1 MAAALLEDQP
11 LVAQVNEDWDELT
24 TGSQIMRPDWD
35 FSPIRLRTM
44 HHLPHVFFDTLRPER
59 PDCPVLVPSSF
70 TRSRD
75 RLISLDLY
83 CYEPCGLPT
92 GDFMPAEK
100 SQIRLMTASPMTLRA
115 CIPAPD
121 QVTPERAYYKDLNF
135 YKQTLFHTPFLSRGR
150 AVTLLEYRNAEIVF
164 EVDNWFSQLP
174 QGVQRYLLP
183 LQAAYAKWYNDH
195 VRDLTQNYSYCTLCK
210 TKQSNLQRHHMKY
223 HARYR
228 TVWFCPLTG
237 CPSSLSSKDG
247 LVKHLMTPCHA
258 RGMSETLAR
267 KVAKQVANQNCFWPI
282 TQLMA
287 DKLLVASKRLIR
299 YIALYSMAGVAMETK
314 LFRIHPNTRDT
325 PFMEAC
331 AAFLTPKMDLSQV
344 MPSGCQFRRVAQPPS
359 NVPALSDRPSASDY
373 SEEVL
378 TITPDEM
385 RAAVTTP
392 VFQPYRGETGRTWMK
407 EEYGVIMDTSSIMSA
422 ETERDDTDDDSCS
435 FDLGPEPFDPSTIS
449 RLPSD
454 EWLDDHQQG
463 LHPGSSE
470 PRFDPDD
477 RFLTMPVKPS
487 LLDLMRSDLETNEL
501 QKPPSMPVR
510 APQTTMN
517 WDFDYIRD
525 EPPTVQR
532 VPIENQ
538 PHSTPRAEPR
548 TTHPRLRPA
557 IAPPRPRAL
566 SAPPSAHPAK
576 KLAVQYMPTTEDIT
590 PPATPPRAD
599 IRTPPRA
606 DIRTPEKAIDI
617 EVVPDTPPAVK
628 RAGRGR
634 GRGKWRAQQQQAP
647 RVGMRSSSRIQE
659 LEQREVEEARAA
671 SARWPAQPNV
681 TTQIET
687 MTRQM
692 HISEVPMNTQ
702 DELERVF
709 PSGEEDAGM
718 RVFPSGEEDAGS
730 SSRQPPAAG
739 LVSRQQDTYFIPPPS
754 RVVGGARGRS
764 VPVST
769 ATLGLIHRQDPS
781 LATQLRENP
790 ASMMQER
797 TRRRVYST
805 IRLIRAGLIGQMA
818 SLQQWEK
825 AMNDQDGL

>member
-1 MAAALLEDQP
+1 MAAALREDQP
-11 LVAQVNEDWDELT
+11 LVAQVNEDWDELI

-44 HHLPHVFFDTLRPER
+44 HHLPHVFYDTLRPER

-100 SQIRLMTASPMTLRA
+100 SQIRLMTASPITLRA

-183 LQAAYAKWYNDH
+183 LQSAYAKWYNDH

-228 TVWFCPLTG
+228 TVWFCPLPG

-258 RGMSETLAR
+258 RGMSETLSR

-359 NVPALSDRPSASDY
+359 NVPALSDRPSASDF

-407 EEYGVIMDTSSIMSA
+407 EEYGVIMDTSSIMST
-422 ETERDDTDDDSCS
+422 ETERDDTDDEVCS
-435 FDLGPEPFDPSTIS
+435 FDLGPEPFDPSTLS

-470 PRFDPDD
+470 PRFDPDE

-517 WDFDYIRD
+517 WDFDFVRD

-532 VPIENQ
+532 VQNEPQ

-557 IAPPRPRAL
+557 IAPPRPRAQ

-576 KLAVQYMPTTEDIT
+576 KLAVQYMPTTEEIT
-590 PPATPPRAD
+590 PPTTPPRAD

-606 DIRTPEKAIDI
+606 AIRTPEKAMDI
-617 EVVPDTPPAVK
+617 LIVPDTPAAVIK
-628 RAGRGR
+628 TGRARGR
-634 GRGKWRAQQQQAP
+634 GRYRAQQQSAP
-647 RVGMRSSSRIQE
+647 RVGLRSSSRIQE
-659 LEQREVEEARAA
+659 LEQREEEEAQAA
-671 SARWPAQPNV
+671 SARWPAQPTV
-681 TTQIET
+681 TAQLES

-692 HISEVPMNTQ
+692 HISEVPVNTHA
-702 DELERVF
+702 ELERVF
-709 PSGEEDAGM
+709 PQDEEDADM
-718 RVFPSGEEDAGS
+718 D
-730 SSRQPPAAG
+730 SRQPPAAG
-739 LVSRQQDTYFIPPPS
+739 LISRQQDTYFIPPPS
-754 RVVGGARGRS
+754 RAVGGARGRS
-764 VPVST
+764 VSVST
-769 ATLGLIHRQDPS
+769 ATLGLIHRQDPN

-805 IRLIRAGLIGQMA
+805 IRLIRTGLIGQMA

>member
-1 MAAALLEDQP
+1 MAAFRDDEP
-11 LVAQVNEDWDELT
+11 LVAQVDEDWDEIN
-24 TGSQIMRPDWD
+24 TGTLITRPDWD
-35 FSPIRLRTM
+35 FSPIRMRTM

-59 PDCPVLVPSSF
+59 LDCPVLVPSSF
-70 TRSRD
+70 SRSRD

-100 SQIRLMTASPMTLRA
+100 SQIRLMTASPITLRA

-121 QVTPERAYYKDLNF
+121 QVTPEWAYYKDLNF
-135 YKQTLFHTPFLSRGR
+135 YKQTLFQTPFLSRGR

-183 LQAAYAKWYNDH
+183 LQSAYAKWYHEH
-195 VRDLTQNYSYCTLCK
+195 VRDLTQNYSYCSLCK
-210 TKQSNLQRHHMKY
+210 TKQTNLQRHHMKY

-228 TVWFCPLTG
+228 TIWFCPLPG

-247 LVKHLMTPCHA
+247 LVKHLMSPLHA
-258 RGMSETLAR
+258 RGMSETLSR

-299 YIALYSMAGVAMETK
+299 NIALYSMAGVAMENK

-331 AAFLTPKMDLSQV
+331 AAFLTPKMNLSQV

-359 NVPALSDRPSASDY
+359 NAPALSDRPSASDF

-378 TITPDEM
+378 TVTPDEM

-392 VFQPYRGETGRTWMK
+392 VFQPYRGETGRAWMK
-407 EEYGVIMDTSSIMSA
+407 EEYGVIMDTSSIMST
-422 ETERDDTDDDSCS
+422 ETERDDTDDEVCS
-435 FDLGPEPFDPSTIS
+435 FDLGPEPFDPSTRS

-470 PRFDPDD
+470 PRFDPYD

-501 QKPPSMPVR
+501 QKPPPTPER
-510 APQTTMN
+510 APQTTMRR
-517 WDFDYIRD
+517 DFDYIRD

-532 VPIENQ
+532 IQKETQ

-548 TTHPRLRPA
+548 TIHPRLRPA
-557 IAPPRPRAL
+557 IETPRPRAT
-566 SAPPSAHPAK
+566 SAPPSTHPAK
-576 KLAVQYMPTTEDIT
+576 KLAVQYMPTTEEIT
-590 PPATPPRAD
+590 PPV
-599 IRTPPRA
+599 TPPRA
-606 DIRTPEKAIDI
+606 DIRTPEMAVDI
-617 EVVPDTPPAVK
+617 EIVPDTPPAVVK
-628 RAGRGR
+628 PGRSR
-634 GRGKWRAQQQQAP
+634 GRGKWRAQQKPAP
-647 RVGMRSSSRIQE
+647 RVGTRSSSRIME
-659 LEQREVEEARAA
+659 LEQREVEEAQAA

-687 MTRQM
+687 MTREM
-692 HISEVPMNTQ
+692 HISEVPMNTHA
-702 DELERVF
+702 ELERVF

-718 RVFPSGEEDAGS
+718 

-739 LVSRQQDTYFIPPPS
+739 LISRQQDTYFIPPPS
-754 RVVGGARGRS
+754 RAVGGARGRS
-764 VPVST
+764 VSVST
-769 ATLGLIHRQDPS
+769 ATLGLIHRQDPN

-790 ASMMQER
+790 ASMMQDR

-805 IRLIRAGLIGQMA
+805 MRLIRTGLIGQMA

-825 AMNDQDGL
+825 AMNDQDDL

>member
-1 MAAALLEDQP
+1 MAAALHEDQP
-11 LVAQVNEDWDELT
+11 LVAQVNEDWDELI

-44 HHLPHVFFDTLRPER
+44 HHLPHVFYDTLRPER

-75 RLISLDLY
+75 RLISLDIY

-100 SQIRLMTASPMTLRA
+100 SQIRLMTASPITLRA

-183 LQAAYAKWYNDH
+183 LQSAYAKWYNDH

-228 TVWFCPLTG
+228 TVWFCPLPG

-258 RGMSETLAR
+258 RGMSETLSR

-359 NVPALSDRPSASDY
+359 NVPALSDRPSASDF

-407 EEYGVIMDTSSIMSA
+407 EEYGVIMDTSSIMST
-422 ETERDDTDDDSCS
+422 ETERDDTDDEVCS
-435 FDLGPEPFDPSTIS
+435 FDLGPEPFDPSTLS

-517 WDFDYIRD
+517 WDFDYVRD

-532 VPIENQ
+532 VQNEPQ

-557 IAPPRPRAL
+557 IAPPRPRAQ

-576 KLAVQYMPTTEDIT
+576 KLAVQYMPTTEEIT
-590 PPATPPRAD
+590 PPTTPPRAD

-606 DIRTPEKAIDI
+606 AIRTPEKAMDI
-617 EVVPDTPPAVK
+617 QVVPDTPPAVIK
-628 RAGRGR
+628 TGRGR
-634 GRGKWRAQQQQAP
+634 GRGKYRAVRRA
-647 RVGMRSSSRIQE
+647 SRNWNSVKKKKHRLLPPDGQ
-659 LEQREVEEARAA
+659 L
-671 SARWPAQPNV
+671 
-681 TTQIET
+681 
-687 MTRQM
+687 
-692 HISEVPMNTQ
+692 
-702 DELERVF
+702 
-709 PSGEEDAGM
+709 
-718 RVFPSGEEDAGS
+718 
-730 SSRQPPAAG
+730 SR
-739 LVSRQQDTYFIPPPS
+739 LSRLS
-754 RVVGGARGRS
+754 
-764 VPVST
+764 
-769 ATLGLIHRQDPS
+769 
-781 LATQLRENP
+781 
-790 ASMMQER
+790 
-797 TRRRVYST
+797 
-805 IRLIRAGLIGQMA
+805 
-818 SLQQWEK
+818 
-825 AMNDQDGL
+825 

>member
-1 MAAALLEDQP
+1 MAALREDQP

-100 SQIRLMTASPMTLRA
+100 SQIRLMTASPITLRA

-183 LQAAYAKWYNDH
+183 LQSAYAKWYNDH

-228 TVWFCPLTG
+228 TVWFCPLPG

-258 RGMSETLAR
+258 RGMSEILSR

-359 NVPALSDRPSASDY
+359 NAPALSDRPSASDF

-407 EEYGVIMDTSSIMSA
+407 EEYGVIMDTSSIMST
-422 ETERDDTDDDSCS
+422 ETERDDTDDEVCS
-435 FDLGPEPFDPSTIS
+435 FDLGPEPFDPTTVS

-470 PRFDPDD
+470 PRFDPND

-501 QKPPSMPVR
+501 QKPPSMSVR

-532 VPIENQ
+532 VQNEPQ

-576 KLAVQYMPTTEDIT
+576 KLAVQYMPATEEIT

-617 EVVPDTPPAVK
+617 QVVPDTPPAVI
-628 RAGRGR
+628 RTGRGR
-634 GRGKWRAQQQQAP
+634 GRGKYRAQQKPAP
-647 RVGMRSSSRIQE
+647 RVGMRSSSRIME
-659 LEQREVEEARAA
+659 LEQREEEEAQAA

-702 DELERVF
+702 EVLERVLS
-709 PSGEEDAGM
+709 SGEEDAGT
-718 RVFPSGEEDAGS
+718 SL
-730 SSRQPPAAG
+730 RQPPAAG
-739 LVSRQQDTYFIPPPS
+739 LISRQQDTYFIPPPS
-754 RVVGGARGRS
+754 RAVGGARGRS
-764 VPVST
+764 VSVST
-769 ATLGLIHRQDPS
+769 ATLGLIHRQDPN

-805 IRLIRAGLIGQMA
+805 IRLIRTGLIGQMA

>member
-1 MAAALLEDQP
+1 MAAALLEDKP

-70 TRSRD
+70 TRSRG

-100 SQIRLMTASPMTLRA
+100 SQIRLMTASPITLRA

-183 LQAAYAKWYNDH
+183 LQSAYAKWYNDH

-228 TVWFCPLTG
+228 TVWFCPLPG

-435 FDLGPEPFDPSTIS
+435 FDLGPEPFVPSTIS

-525 EPPTVQR
+525 EPPPVQR
-532 VPIENQ
+532 APIEQQ

-599 IRTPPRA
+599 IRTP
-606 DIRTPEKAIDI
+606 EKAIDI

-647 RVGMRSSSRIQE
+647 RVGMRSSSRLQE
-659 LEQREVEEARAA
+659 LEQREIEEARAA

-681 TTQIET
+681 ASQIET
-687 MTRQM
+687 MTRHM

-769 ATLGLIHRQDPS
+769 ATLGLIHRQDPN
-781 LATQLRENP
+781 LAAQLRENP

-805 IRLIRAGLIGQMA
+805 IRLIRTGLIGQMA

>member
-1 MAAALLEDQP
+1 MAAALREDQP
-11 LVAQVNEDWDELT
+11 LVAQVNEDWDELI

-44 HHLPHVFFDTLRPER
+44 HHLPHVFYDTLRPER

-100 SQIRLMTASPMTLRA
+100 SQIRLMTASPITLRA

-183 LQAAYAKWYNDH
+183 LQSAYAKWYNDH

-228 TVWFCPLTG
+228 TVWFCPLPG

-258 RGMSETLAR
+258 RGMSETLSR

-359 NVPALSDRPSASDY
+359 NVPALSDRPSASDF

-407 EEYGVIMDTSSIMSA
+407 EEYGVIMDTSSIMST
-422 ETERDDTDDDSCS
+422 ETERDDTDDEVCS
-435 FDLGPEPFDPSTIS
+435 FDLGPEPFDPSTLS

-470 PRFDPDD
+470 PRFVPDE

-517 WDFDYIRD
+517 WDFDYVRD

-532 VPIENQ
+532 VQNEPQ

-557 IAPPRPRAL
+557 IAPPRPRAQ

-576 KLAVQYMPTTEDIT
+576 KLAVQYMPTTEEIT
-590 PPATPPRAD
+590 PPTTPPRAD

-606 DIRTPEKAIDI
+606 AIRTPEKAMDI
-617 EVVPDTPPAVK
+617 QIVPDTPPAVIK
-628 RAGRGR
+628 TGRGR
-634 GRGKWRAQQQQAP
+634 GRGRYRAQQQPAP

-659 LEQREVEEARAA
+659 LEQREEEEAQAA
-671 SARWPAQPNV
+671 SARWPAQPTV
-681 TTQIET
+681 TAQLES

-692 HISEVPMNTQ
+692 HISEVPVNTHA
-702 DELERVF
+702 ELERVF
-709 PSGEEDAGM
+709 PQDEEDAEM
-718 RVFPSGEEDAGS
+718 D
-730 SSRQPPAAG
+730 SRQPPAAG
-739 LVSRQQDTYFIPPPS
+739 LISRQQDTYFIPPPS
-754 RVVGGARGRS
+754 RAVGGARGRS
-764 VPVST
+764 VSVST
-769 ATLGLIHRQDPS
+769 ATLGLIHRQDPN

-805 IRLIRAGLIGQMA
+805 IRLIRTGLIGQMA

>member
-1 MAAALLEDQP
+1 MAAALLEDKP

-100 SQIRLMTASPMTLRA
+100 SQIRLMTASPITLRA

-183 LQAAYAKWYNDH
+183 LQSAYAKWYNDH

-228 TVWFCPLTG
+228 TVWFCPLPG

-525 EPPTVQR
+525 EPPPVQR
-532 VPIENQ
+532 APIEQQ
-538 PHSTPRAEPR
+538 PHSTPRADPR

-671 SARWPAQPNV
+671 SARWPAQPHV
-681 TTQIET
+681 TKQIET

-702 DELERVF
+702 EELERVF

-769 ATLGLIHRQDPS
+769 ATLGLIHRQDPN
-781 LATQLRENP
+781 LAAQLRENP

-805 IRLIRAGLIGQMA
+805 IRLIRTGLIGQMA

>member
-1 MAAALLEDQP
+1 MAALREDQP

-24 TGSQIMRPDWD
+24 TGTQIMRPDWD

-100 SQIRLMTASPMTLRA
+100 SQIRLMTASPITLRA

-183 LQAAYAKWYNDH
+183 LQSAYAKWYNDH

-228 TVWFCPLTG
+228 TVWFCPLPG

-258 RGMSETLAR
+258 RGMSEILSR

-359 NVPALSDRPSASDY
+359 NVPALSDRPSASDF

-378 TITPDEM
+378 TVTPDEM

-407 EEYGVIMDTSSIMSA
+407 EEYGVIMDTSSIMST
-422 ETERDDTDDDSCS
+422 ETERDDTDDEVCS
-435 FDLGPEPFDPSTIS
+435 FDLGPEPFDPTTVS

-477 RFLTMPVKPS
+477 RFLTMPAKPS

-510 APQTTMN
+510 APQTTMC

-532 VPIENQ
+532 VQNEPQ

-576 KLAVQYMPTTEDIT
+576 KLAVQYMPPTEEIT
-590 PPATPPRAD
+590 PPTTPPRAD

-617 EVVPDTPPAVK
+617 QVVPDTPPAVI
-628 RAGRGR
+628 RTGRGR
-634 GRGKWRAQQQQAP
+634 GRGKYRAQQKTAP
-647 RVGMRSSSRIQE
+647 RVGMRSSSRIME
-659 LEQREVEEARAA
+659 LEQREAEEAQAA

-702 DELERVF
+702 EELERVF

-718 RVFPSGEEDAGS
+718 

-739 LVSRQQDTYFIPPPS
+739 LISRQQDTYFIPPPS
-754 RVVGGARGRS
+754 RAVGGARGRS
-764 VPVST
+764 VSVST
-769 ATLGLIHRQDPS
+769 ATLGLIHRQDPN

-805 IRLIRAGLIGQMA
+805 IRLIRTGLIGQMA

>member
-1 MAAALLEDQP
+1 MAAALREDQP
-11 LVAQVNEDWDELT
+11 LVAQVNEDWDELI

-44 HHLPHVFFDTLRPER
+44 HHLPHVFYDTLRPER

-100 SQIRLMTASPMTLRA
+100 SQIRLMTASPITLRA

-183 LQAAYAKWYNDH
+183 LQSAYAKWYNDH

-228 TVWFCPLTG
+228 TVWFCPLPG

-258 RGMSETLAR
+258 RGMSE
-267 KVAKQVANQNCFWPI
+267 
-282 TQLMA
+282 MA

-359 NVPALSDRPSASDY
+359 NVPALSDRPSASDF

-407 EEYGVIMDTSSIMSA
+407 EEYGVIMDTSSIMST
-422 ETERDDTDDDSCS
+422 ETERDDTDDEVCS
-435 FDLGPEPFDPSTIS
+435 FDLGPEPFDPSTLS

-517 WDFDYIRD
+517 WDFDYVRD

-532 VPIENQ
+532 IQNEPQ

-557 IAPPRPRAL
+557 IAPPRQRAQ

-576 KLAVQYMPTTEDIT
+576 KLAVQYMPTTEEIT
-590 PPATPPRAD
+590 PPTTPPRAD

-606 DIRTPEKAIDI
+606 AIRTPEKAMDI
-617 EVVPDTPPAVK
+617 QIVPDTPPAVIK
-628 RAGRGR
+628 TGRGR
-634 GRGKWRAQQQQAP
+634 GRGKYRAQQQPAP

-659 LEQREVEEARAA
+659 LERREEEEAQAA
-671 SARWPAQPNV
+671 SARWPAQPTV
-681 TTQIET
+681 TAQLES

-692 HISEVPMNTQ
+692 HISEVPVNTHA
-702 DELERVF
+702 ELERVF
-709 PSGEEDAGM
+709 PQDEEDAEM
-718 RVFPSGEEDAGS
+718 

-739 LVSRQQDTYFIPPPS
+739 LISRQQDTYFIPPPS

-764 VPVST
+764 VSVST
-769 ATLGLIHRQDPS
+769 ATLGLIHRQDPN

-805 IRLIRAGLIGQMA
+805 IRLIRTGLIGQMA

>member
-1 MAAALLEDQP
+1 MWVANWRFYASREISDSPDDGQP
-11 LVAQVNEDWDELT
+11 Y
-24 TGSQIMRPDWD
+24 
-35 FSPIRLRTM
+35 
-44 HHLPHVFFDTLRPER
+44 H
-59 PDCPVLVPSSF
+59 
-70 TRSRD
+70 
-75 RLISLDLY
+75 
-83 CYEPCGLPT
+83 
-92 GDFMPAEK
+92 
-100 SQIRLMTASPMTLRA
+100 TAR

-183 LQAAYAKWYNDH
+183 LQSAYAKWYNDH

-228 TVWFCPLTG
+228 TVWFCPLPG

-344 MPSGCQFRRVAQPPS
+344 MPSGCQFRRVAQTPS

-435 FDLGPEPFDPSTIS
+435 FDLGPEPFDPSTIP

-470 PRFDPDD
+470 PRFVPDD

-532 VPIENQ
+532 APMENQ
-538 PHSTPRAEPR
+538 PHSTPRADLVR
-548 TTHPRLRPA
+548 LTHALDRRSRHHARELYRRPHQH
-557 IAPPRPRAL
+557 IQR
-566 SAPPSAHPAK
+566 
-576 KLAVQYMPTTEDIT
+576 
-590 PPATPPRAD
+590 
-599 IRTPPRA
+599 
-606 DIRTPEKAIDI
+606 
-617 EVVPDTPPAVK
+617 
-628 RAGRGR
+628 
-634 GRGKWRAQQQQAP
+634 
-647 RVGMRSSSRIQE
+647 RS
-659 LEQREVEEARAA
+659 
-671 SARWPAQPNV
+671 
-681 TTQIET
+681 
-687 MTRQM
+687 
-692 HISEVPMNTQ
+692 
-702 DELERVF
+702 
-709 PSGEEDAGM
+709 
-718 RVFPSGEEDAGS
+718 
-730 SSRQPPAAG
+730 
-739 LVSRQQDTYFIPPPS
+739 
-754 RVVGGARGRS
+754 
-764 VPVST
+764 
-769 ATLGLIHRQDPS
+769 
-781 LATQLRENP
+781 
-790 ASMMQER
+790 
-797 TRRRVYST
+797 
-805 IRLIRAGLIGQMA
+805 
-818 SLQQWEK
+818 
-825 AMNDQDGL
+825 